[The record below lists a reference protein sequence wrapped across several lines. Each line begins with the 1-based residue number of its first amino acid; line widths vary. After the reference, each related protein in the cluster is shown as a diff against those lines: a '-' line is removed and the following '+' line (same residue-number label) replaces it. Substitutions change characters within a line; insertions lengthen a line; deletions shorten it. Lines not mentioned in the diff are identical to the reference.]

1 METSATLIASSA
13 LRRHA
18 ILCVLGASACYSI
31 TGALV
36 KAVSAE
42 FPTAEIVLFRSF
54 VAVLVTLPLLRRH
67 GGLAALRTRR
77 PWGHLARTIT
87 GFAGMITSY
96 YGYATLPLA
105 INTALGFAMPLLLT
119 LLSVPLLGERVGWRR
134 ACVVLVGL
142 AGVLVVVRP
151 WHHAADSL
159 PLFPVAV
166 VLLGVVAWALSMIS
180 IRRMGEVGES
190 NVAIVLWFSFGATAM
205 GAAMTVPVW
214 QTPDAL
220 QLSALIAVGVITG
233 LAQLLMTE
241 GYRSGEPSLVAPFE
255 YGAILYTTVLGMAIW
270 NEIPDAWNIVGI
282 VIIIASGLYV
292 WQFEAGPGRRGA
304 AKGG

>member
-1 METSATLIASSA
+1 METSASIIAGSA

-18 ILCVLGASACYSI
+18 ILCVLGASACYSVS
-31 TGALV
+31 GALV

-42 FPTAEIVLFRSF
+42 FPTAEIVLFRSAI
-54 VAVLVTLPLLRRH
+54 AVLVTLPLLWRH
-67 GGLAALRTRR
+67 GGLIALRTRR

-87 GFAGMITSY
+87 GFVGMVTSY
-96 YGYATLPLA
+96 YGYSKLPLA
-105 INTALGFAMPLLLT
+105 INTVLGFTMPLLLT
-119 LLSVPLLGERVGWRR
+119 LLAVPLLGERAGWRR
-134 ACVVLVGL
+134 MCAVLVGL
-142 AGVLVVVRP
+142 AGVVVVVRP
-151 WHHAADSL
+151 WHHGADSL
-159 PLFPVAV
+159 PLVPVVV

-180 IRRMGEVGES
+180 IRRMGGVGES

-214 QTPDAL
+214 QTPDPL
-220 QLSALIAVGVITG
+220 QLAALTAVGMISG

-270 NEIPDAWNIVGI
+270 SETPDLWNIVGI
-282 VIIIASGLYV
+282 VIIIGSGLYI
-292 WQFEAGPGRRGA
+292 WQYEAGPGR
-304 AKGG
+304 K

>member
-1 METSATLIASSA
+1 VETSAALVAGSA

-18 ILCVLGASACYSI
+18 ILCVLGASFCYSV

-54 VAVLVTLPLLRRH
+54 IAVLVTLPLLWRH
-67 GGLAALRTRR
+67 GGLVALRTRR
-77 PWGHLARTIT
+77 PWGHAARMVT
-87 GFAGMITSY
+87 GFFGMITSY

-151 WHHAADSL
+151 WHHAADAL
-159 PLFPVAV
+159 PLVPVTV

-180 IRRMGEVGES
+180 IRQMGSAGES

-205 GAAMTVPVW
+205 GAVMTVPVW
-214 QTPDAL
+214 QTPDAE
-220 QLSALIAVGVITG
+220 QLAALTAVGVITG

-241 GYRSGEPSLVAPFE
+241 GYRSGEPSMVAPFE
-255 YGAILYTTVLGMAIW
+255 YGAILYTTVLGMVIW
-270 NEIPDAWNIVGI
+270 GEFPDLWNIVGI
-282 VIIIASGLYV
+282 AIIIGSGLYI
-292 WQFEAGPGRRGA
+292 WRYEAGPRGR
-304 AKGG
+304 